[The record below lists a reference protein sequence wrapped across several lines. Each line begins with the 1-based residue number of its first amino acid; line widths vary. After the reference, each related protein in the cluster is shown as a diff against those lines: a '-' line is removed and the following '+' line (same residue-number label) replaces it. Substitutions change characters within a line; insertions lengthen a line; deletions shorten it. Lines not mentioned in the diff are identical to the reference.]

1 MRRKDGRVRMEAEL
15 GMMLPQAKDA
25 KAAKAGQPPPQLE
38 AERRIPLQVSEK
50 AQPCQYL
57 DFELLASTPVK
68 DKFLP

>member
-15 GMMLPQAKDA
+15 GMMLPQAKD
-25 KAAKAGQPPPQLE
+25 AKAGQPPPQLE

>member
-1 MRRKDGRVRMEAEL
+1 MRMEAEL

-25 KAAKAGQPPPQLE
+25 KADQPPPQLE